1 MSRSTKTRLGVAALA
16 ALAATALVTSA
27 VGGTG
32 QKRQRGEATVAK
44 LKDPGGRTLAKVRV
58 RAHRRRGTVLVRVR
72 ARGLKPGFH
81 GFHVHEKGVC
91 EAPSTNPEG
100 KTGAFLSAG
109 GHLKA
114 GDQSHGHHAGDMP
127 SLFVDDRGRA
137 RASFAIDSFQL
148 ADLADA
154 DGSAVM
160 IHADPDNF
168 GNVPDRYTSNGERGP
183 DEETLKTGDSGDR
196 VACGVVRTRRR

>member
-1 MSRSTKTRLGVAALA
+1 MTRTIKTTLGVAALA

-32 QKRQRGEATVAK
+32 QKRHRGETAVAK
-44 LKDPGGRTLAKVRV
+44 LKDPDGRTLAKVKL
-58 RAHRRRGTVLVRVR
+58 RAHRRGTVVVRVR

-81 GFHVHEKGVC
+81 GFHVHERGVC
-91 EAPSTNPEG
+91 EAPSTDPEG

-109 GHLKA
+109 GHLRSGGQK
-114 GDQSHGHHAGDMP
+114 HGHHAGDMP

-137 RASFAIDSFQL
+137 RASFAIDSFRL

-160 IHADPDNF
+160 IHADADNF
-168 GNVPDRYTSNGERGP
+168 GNIPDRYASNGEKGP

-196 VACGVVRTRRR
+196 VACGIVRTRRR